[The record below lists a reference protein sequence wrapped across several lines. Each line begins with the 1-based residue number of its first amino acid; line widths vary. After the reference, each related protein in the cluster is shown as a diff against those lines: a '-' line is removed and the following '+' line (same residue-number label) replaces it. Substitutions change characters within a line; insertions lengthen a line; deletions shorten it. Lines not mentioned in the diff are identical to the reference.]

1 MASYFNLTL
10 DTLAPQGLTIKLNN
24 GSQYTTSKA
33 VQLAINVTDESA
45 DGYQMKVWGIDGI
58 AKESDAVWE
67 TLANVK
73 DITLPTGDGLKTVYV
88 KVRDD
93 VYNETAVTSTSITL
107 DTSVPAVTIIGP
119 DVSRISKT
127 SPKDVATFS
136 FTSDVAFTEYKIKV
150 VPSKS
155 SLHDAGTLI
164 GTANGSTNM
173 TATGTFKA
181 STAISC
187 KIYGKFG
194 FSAAVMPAK
203 NINSFHNGLIISLL
217 INNYNLLR

>member
-1 MASYFNLTL
+1 MASYFNLVL
-10 DTLAPQGLTIKLNN
+10 DTLAPQGLAVKLNK
-24 GSQYTTSKA
+24 GSQYTTSK
-33 VQLAINVTDESA
+33 NVSLSVSISDTSTS
-45 DGYQMKVWGIDGI
+45 GYQMKVWGIDG
-58 AKESDAVWE
+58 ASSEDSASWE
-67 TLANVK
+67 TFAATK
-73 DITLPTGDGLKTVYV
+73 SIALPTGDGLKTVYV

-93 VYNETAVTSTSITL
+93 VCNETAAASATITL

-127 SPKDVATFS
+127 APKNVATFS

-187 KIYGKFG
+187 KVYGKDLE
-194 FSAAVMPAK
+194 AASSGDGEKIIKVFVK
-203 NINSFHNGLIISLL
+203 NAHGTWSVA
-217 INNYNLLR
+217 

>member
-24 GSQYTTSKA
+24 GSQYTTNKT
-33 VQLAINVTDESA
+33 VQLAVNVTDESA
-45 DGYQMKVWGIDGI
+45 DGYQMKVWGINGV

-67 TLANVK
+67 TLANIKNV
-73 DITLPTGDGLKTVYV
+73 TLSTGDGLKTVYV

-93 VYNETAVTSTSITL
+93 VYNETVAASATITL

-119 DVSRISKT
+119 DVSKISKT

-136 FTSDVAFTEYKIKV
+136 FTSNTAFTEYKIKV
-150 VPSKS
+150 VPSNS
-155 SLHDAGTLI
+155 SLHDAGVQI

-173 TATGTFKA
+173 SATGTFKA

-187 KIYGKFG
+187 KVYGKDLE
-194 FSAAVMPAK
+194 AASSGDGEKIIKVFVK
-203 NINSFHNGLIISLL
+203 NAHGTWSVA
-217 INNYNLLR
+217 

>member
-24 GSQYTTSKA
+24 GAQYTTNKT
-33 VQLAINVTDESA
+33 VQLAVNVTDESA
-45 DGYQMKVWGIDGI
+45 EGYQMKVWGINGV
-58 AKESDAVWE
+58 ANESDATWE
-67 TLANVK
+67 TLANIKNV
-73 DITLPTGDGLKTVYV
+73 TLSTGDGLKTVYV

-93 VYNETAVTSTSITL
+93 VYNETVAASATITL

-119 DVSRISKT
+119 DVSKISKT

-136 FTSDVAFTEYKIKV
+136 FTSNTAFTEYKIKV
-150 VPSKS
+150 VPSNS
-155 SLHDAGTLI
+155 SLHDAGVQI

-173 TATGTFKA
+173 SATGSFKA

-187 KIYGKFG
+187 KIYGKDLEIASSGDGEKIIKVF
-194 FSAAVMPAK
+194 VK
-203 NINSFHNGLIISLL
+203 NTVGTWSVA
-217 INNYNLLR
+217 

>member
-24 GSQYTTSKA
+24 GSQYTTSKS
-33 VQLAINVTDESA
+33 VTLGIVLTDASTV
-45 DGYQMKVWGIDGI
+45 GYQMKVWGVNG
-58 AKESDAVWE
+58 AETEADATWE
-67 TLANVK
+67 TYASSKN
-73 DITLPTGDGLKTVYV
+73 ITLLNNDGLKTVYV

-93 VYNETAVTSTSITL
+93 VCNETAAVSATITL

-127 SPKDVATFS
+127 APKNVATFS

-173 TATGTFKA
+173 NATGTFKA
-181 STAISC
+181 SAAITC
-187 KIYGKFG
+187 KIYGKDLEMASSGDGEKIIKVF
-194 FSAAVMPAK
+194 VK
-203 NINSFHNGLIISLL
+203 NTHGTWSVA
-217 INNYNLLR
+217 

>member
-24 GSQYTTSKA
+24 GSQYTTSKS
-33 VQLAINVTDESA
+33 VTLSIVLTDASTV
-45 DGYQMKVWGIDGI
+45 GYQMKVWGIDG
-58 AKESDAVWE
+58 ASSEDSASWE
-67 TLANVK
+67 TFASTK
-73 DITLPTGDGLKTVYV
+73 SIALPTGDGLKTVYV

-93 VYNETAVTSTSITL
+93 VCNETAAASATITL

-127 SPKDVATFS
+127 APKNVATFS

-187 KIYGKFG
+187 KVYGKDLE
-194 FSAAVMPAK
+194 AASSGDGEKIIKVFVK
-203 NINSFHNGLIISLL
+203 NAHGTWSVA
-217 INNYNLLR
+217 

>member
-1 MASYFNLTL
+1 MASYFNLVL
-10 DTLAPQGLTIKLNN
+10 DTLAPQGLTVKLNN
-24 GSQYTTSKA
+24 GSQYTTSK
-33 VQLAINVTDESA
+33 NVTLNISVSDTSTS
-45 DGYQMKVWGIDGI
+45 GYQMKVWGIDGI

-73 DITLPTGDGLKTVYV
+73 DITISTGDGLKTVYV

-93 VYNETAVTSTSITL
+93 VYNETAVASTSITL

-173 TATGTFKA
+173 SATGTFKA

-187 KIYGKFG
+187 KIYGKDLELASSGDGEKIIKVF
-194 FSAAVMPAK
+194 VK
-203 NINSFHNGLIISLL
+203 NTVGTWSVA
-217 INNYNLLR
+217 

>member
-136 FTSDVAFTEYKIKV
+136 FTSNVAFTEYKIKV

-164 GTANGSTNM
+164 GAANGSTNM
-173 TATGTFKA
+173 SATGTFKA

-187 KIYGKFG
+187 KIYGKDLELASSGDGEKIIKVFV
-194 FSAAVMPAK
+194 SIILWHR
-203 NINSFHNGLIISLL
+203 NIH
-217 INNYNLLR
+217 

>member
-1 MASYFNLTL
+1 
-10 DTLAPQGLTIKLNN
+10 
-24 GSQYTTSKA
+24 
-33 VQLAINVTDESA
+33 
-45 DGYQMKVWGIDGI
+45 MKVWGINGV

-67 TLANVK
+67 TLANIKNV
-73 DITLPTGDGLKTVYV
+73 TLSTGDGLKTVYV

-93 VYNETAVTSTSITL
+93 VYNETVAASATITL

-164 GTANGSTNM
+164 GTTNGSTNM
-173 TATGTFKA
+173 SATGTFKA

-187 KIYGKFG
+187 KIYGKDLEIASSGDGEKIIKVF
-194 FSAAVMPAK
+194 VK
-203 NINSFHNGLIISLL
+203 NTVGTWSVA
-217 INNYNLLR
+217 

>member
-24 GSQYTTSKA
+24 GSQYTTNKT
-33 VQLAINVTDESA
+33 VQLSVNVTDESA
-45 DGYQMKVWGIDGI
+45 DGYQMKVWGINGV
-58 AKESDAVWE
+58 ANESDATWE
-67 TLANVK
+67 TLANIKNV
-73 DITLPTGDGLKTVYV
+73 TLSTGDGLKTVYV

-93 VYNETAVTSTSITL
+93 VYNETAAASATITL

-119 DVSRISKT
+119 DVSKISKT

-136 FTSDVAFTEYKIKV
+136 FTSDTAFTEYKIKV
-150 VPSKS
+150 VPSNS
-155 SLHDAGTLI
+155 SLHDAGVQI

-173 TATGTFKA
+173 SATGTFKA

-187 KIYGKFG
+187 KVYGKDLE
-194 FSAAVMPAK
+194 AASSGDGEKIIKVFVK
-203 NINSFHNGLIISLL
+203 NAHGTWSVA
-217 INNYNLLR
+217 

>member
-24 GSQYTTSKA
+24 GSQYTTNKT
-33 VQLAINVTDESA
+33 VQLAVNVTDESA
-45 DGYQMKVWGIDGI
+45 DGYQMKVWGINGV
-58 AKESDAVWE
+58 ANESDATWE
-67 TLANVK
+67 TLANIKNV
-73 DITLPTGDGLKTVYV
+73 TLSTGDGLKTVYV

-93 VYNETAVTSTSITL
+93 VYNETATASATITL

-119 DVSRISKT
+119 DVSKISKT

-136 FTSDVAFTEYKIKV
+136 FTSDTAFTEYKIKV
-150 VPSKS
+150 VPSNS
-155 SLHDAGTLI
+155 SLHDAGVQI

-173 TATGTFKA
+173 SATGTFKA

-187 KIYGKFG
+187 KVYGKDLEDASSGDGEKIIKVF
-194 FSAAVMPAK
+194 VK
-203 NINSFHNGLIISLL
+203 NAHGTWSVA
-217 INNYNLLR
+217 

>member
-24 GSQYTTSKA
+24 GSQYTTSKS
-33 VQLAINVTDESA
+33 VTLGIVLTDASTV
-45 DGYQMKVWGIDGI
+45 GYQMKVWGVNG
-58 AKESDAVWE
+58 AETEADATWE
-67 TLANVK
+67 TYAPSKN
-73 DITLPTGDGLKTVYV
+73 ITLLNNDGLKTVYV

-93 VYNETAVTSTSITL
+93 VCNETAAVSATITL

-127 SPKDVATFS
+127 APKNVATFS

-155 SLHDAGTLI
+155 SLHDAGILI

-173 TATGTFKA
+173 NATGTFKA
-181 STAISC
+181 SAAITC
-187 KIYGKFG
+187 KIYGKDLE
-194 FSAAVMPAK
+194 AASSGDGEKIIKVFVK
-203 NINSFHNGLIISLL
+203 NAHGTWSVA
-217 INNYNLLR
+217 

>member
-24 GSQYTTSKA
+24 GSQYTTNKT
-33 VQLAINVTDESA
+33 VQLAVNVTDESA
-45 DGYQMKVWGIDGI
+45 DGYQMKVWGINGVVN
-58 AKESDAVWE
+58 ESDATWE
-67 TLANVK
+67 TLANIKNV
-73 DITLPTGDGLKTVYV
+73 TLSTGDGLKTVYV

-93 VYNETAVTSTSITL
+93 VYNETVAASATITL

-119 DVSRISKT
+119 DVSKISKT

-136 FTSDVAFTEYKIKV
+136 FTSNTAFTEYKIKV
-150 VPSKS
+150 VPSNS
-155 SLHDAGTLI
+155 SLHDAGVQI

-173 TATGTFKA
+173 SATGTFKA

-187 KIYGKFG
+187 KVYGKDLE
-194 FSAAVMPAK
+194 AASSGDGEKIIKVFVK
-203 NINSFHNGLIISLL
+203 NAHGTWSVA
-217 INNYNLLR
+217 

>member
-164 GTANGSTNM
+164 GAANGSTNM
-173 TATGTFKA
+173 SAIGTFKA

-187 KIYGKFG
+187 KIYGKDLELASSGDGEKIIKVF
-194 FSAAVMPAK
+194 VK
-203 NINSFHNGLIISLL
+203 NTVGTWSVA
-217 INNYNLLR
+217 

>member
-1 MASYFNLTL
+1 MVSYFNLVL
-10 DTLAPQGLTIKLNN
+10 DTLAPQGLTVKLNN
-24 GSQYTTSKA
+24 GSQYTTSK
-33 VQLAINVTDESA
+33 NVTLNISVSDTSTS
-45 DGYQMKVWGIDGI
+45 GYQMKVWGIDGI

-73 DITLPTGDGLKTVYV
+73 DITLSTGDGLKTVYV

-93 VYNETAVTSTSITL
+93 VYNETAVASTSITS

-127 SPKDVATFS
+127 APKNVATFS

-187 KIYGKFG
+187 KVYGKDLE
-194 FSAAVMPAK
+194 AASSGDGEKIIKVFVK
-203 NINSFHNGLIISLL
+203 NAHGTWSVA
-217 INNYNLLR
+217 

>member
-164 GTANGSTNM
+164 GAANGSTNM
-173 TATGTFKA
+173 SATGTFKA

-187 KIYGKFG
+187 KIYGKDLELASSGDGEKIIKVF
-194 FSAAVMPAK
+194 VK
-203 NINSFHNGLIISLL
+203 NSVGTWSIA
-217 INNYNLLR
+217 

>member
-24 GSQYTTSKA
+24 GSQYTTNKT
-33 VQLAINVTDESA
+33 VQLAVNVTDESA

-164 GTANGSTNM
+164 GVANGSTNM
-173 TATGTFKA
+173 SATGTFKA

-187 KIYGKFG
+187 KIYGKDLELASSGDGEKIIKVF
-194 FSAAVMPAK
+194 VK
-203 NINSFHNGLIISLL
+203 NTVGTWSVA
-217 INNYNLLR
+217 

>member
-73 DITLPTGDGLKTVYV
+73 DITLSTGDGLKTVYV

-93 VYNETAVTSTSITL
+93 VYNETAVASTSITL

-173 TATGTFKA
+173 SATGTFKA

-187 KIYGKFG
+187 KIYGKDLEIASSGDGEKIIKVF
-194 FSAAVMPAK
+194 VK
-203 NINSFHNGLIISLL
+203 NSVGTWSVA
-217 INNYNLLR
+217 

>member
-45 DGYQMKVWGIDGI
+45 VGYQMKVWGIDGI

-93 VYNETAVTSTSITL
+93 VYNETAVASTSITL

-119 DVSRISKT
+119 DVSKISKT
-127 SPKDVATFS
+127 APKNVATFS

-173 TATGTFKA
+173 SATGTFKA

-187 KIYGKFG
+187 KIYGKDLEIASSGDGEKIIKVF
-194 FSAAVMPAK
+194 VK
-203 NINSFHNGLIISLL
+203 NTVGTWSVA
-217 INNYNLLR
+217 

>member
-93 VYNETAVTSTSITL
+93 VCNETAAASANITL

-127 SPKDVATFS
+127 APKNVATFS
-136 FTSDVAFTEYKIKV
+136 FTSDVDFTEYKVKV
-150 VPSKS
+150 VSSQS

-173 TATGTFKA
+173 NATGTFKA

-187 KIYGKFG
+187 KIYGKDLE
-194 FSAAVMPAK
+194 AASSGDGEKIIKVFVK
-203 NINSFHNGLIISLL
+203 NAHGTWSVA
-217 INNYNLLR
+217 

>member
-93 VYNETAVTSTSITL
+93 VYNETAVASTSITL
-107 DTSVPAVTIIGP
+107 DTSVPAVTIVGP

-173 TATGTFKA
+173 SATGTFKA

-187 KIYGKFG
+187 KIYGKDLE
-194 FSAAVMPAK
+194 AASSGDGEKIIKVFVK
-203 NINSFHNGLIISLL
+203 NSVGTWSVA
-217 INNYNLLR
+217 

>member
-1 MASYFNLTL
+1 MASYFNLVL
-10 DTLAPQGLTIKLNN
+10 DTLAPQGLTVKLNN
-24 GSQYTTSKA
+24 GSQYTTSK
-33 VQLAINVTDESA
+33 NVTLNISVSDTSTS
-45 DGYQMKVWGIDGI
+45 GYQMKVWGIDG
-58 AKESDAVWE
+58 ASSEDSATWE
-67 TLANVK
+67 TFAATK
-73 DITLPTGDGLKTVYV
+73 SIALPTGDGLKTVYV

-93 VYNETAVTSTSITL
+93 VCNETATASATITL

-127 SPKDVATFS
+127 APKNVATFS

-173 TATGTFKA
+173 NATGTFKA

-187 KIYGKFG
+187 KIYGKDLEMASSGDGEKIIKVF
-194 FSAAVMPAK
+194 VK
-203 NINSFHNGLIISLL
+203 NAHGTWSVA
-217 INNYNLLR
+217 

>member
-136 FTSDVAFTEYKIKV
+136 FTSNTAFTEYKIKV
-150 VPSKS
+150 VPSNS
-155 SLHDAGTLI
+155 SLHDAGVQI

-173 TATGTFKA
+173 SATGTFKA

-187 KIYGKFG
+187 KVYGKDLE
-194 FSAAVMPAK
+194 AASSGDGEKIIKVFVK
-203 NINSFHNGLIISLL
+203 NAHGTWSVA
-217 INNYNLLR
+217 

>member
-24 GSQYTTSKA
+24 GSQYTTNKT
-33 VQLAINVTDESA
+33 VQLAVNVTDESA
-45 DGYQMKVWGIDGI
+45 DGYQMKVWGINGV
-58 AKESDAVWE
+58 ANESDATWE
-67 TLANVK
+67 TLANIKNV
-73 DITLPTGDGLKTVYV
+73 TLSTGDGLKTVYV

-93 VYNETAVTSTSITL
+93 VYNETAAASTTITL

-119 DVSRISKT
+119 DVSKISKT

-136 FTSDVAFTEYKIKV
+136 FTSNTAFTEYKIKV
-150 VPSKS
+150 VPSNS
-155 SLHDAGTLI
+155 SLHDAGVQI

-173 TATGTFKA
+173 SATGTFKA

-187 KIYGKFG
+187 KIYGKDLELASSGDGEKIIKVF
-194 FSAAVMPAK
+194 VK
-203 NINSFHNGLIISLL
+203 NTVGTWSVA
-217 INNYNLLR
+217 

>member
-33 VQLAINVTDESA
+33 VQLTINVTDESA
-45 DGYQMKVWGIDGI
+45 DGYQMKVWGIDRI

-164 GTANGSTNM
+164 GAANGSTNM
-173 TATGTFKA
+173 SATGTFKA

-187 KIYGKFG
+187 KIYGKDLELASSGDGEKIIKVF
-194 FSAAVMPAK
+194 VK
-203 NINSFHNGLIISLL
+203 NTVGTWSVA
-217 INNYNLLR
+217 

>member
-1 MASYFNLTL
+1 M
-10 DTLAPQGLTIKLNN
+10 NN
-24 GSQYTTSKA
+24 
-33 VQLAINVTDESA
+33 
-45 DGYQMKVWGIDGI
+45 
-58 AKESDAVWE
+58 
-67 TLANVK
+67 
-73 DITLPTGDGLKTVYV
+73 DGLKTVYV

-93 VYNETAVTSTSITL
+93 VCNETATITL

-127 SPKDVATFS
+127 APKNVATFS

-173 TATGTFKA
+173 SATGTFKA

-187 KIYGKFG
+187 KIYGKDLETASSGDGEKIIKVF
-194 FSAAVMPAK
+194 VK
-203 NINSFHNGLIISLL
+203 NAHGTWSVA
-217 INNYNLLR
+217 

>member
-24 GSQYTTSKA
+24 GSQYTTNKT
-33 VQLAINVTDESA
+33 VQLAVNVTDESA
-45 DGYQMKVWGIDGI
+45 DGYQMKVWGVNGV

-73 DITLPTGDGLKTVYV
+73 DITLSTGDGLKTVYV

-93 VYNETAVTSTSITL
+93 VYNETAVASTSITL

-155 SLHDAGTLI
+155 SLHDAGVQI

-173 TATGTFKA
+173 SATGTFKA

-187 KIYGKFG
+187 KVYGKDLE
-194 FSAAVMPAK
+194 AASSGDGEKIIKVFVK
-203 NINSFHNGLIISLL
+203 NAHGTWSVA
-217 INNYNLLR
+217 